1 MKNMKKKFLIIF
13 FTLNLISLVSCW
25 EHCKDYEFYDYSGIN
40 IVVQN
45 PNVIE
50 NDSLSFGLLYLG
62 GEYLSKSKTTLNFG
76 SNLYAQIDCDKGY
89 GGDKY
94 PVTRISIK
102 SDSNFNSDYLAN
114 SELNEIVS
122 IRGNNSNGEYV
133 LGKVNDFVPSQV
145 NLGYMWISDKPTLD
159 SNHKITVEIEK
170 SNGEVLS
177 ATSEQIVWE

>member
-1 MKNMKKKFLIIF
+1 M
-13 FTLNLISLVSCW
+13 
-25 EHCKDYEFYDYSGIN
+25 
-40 IVVQN
+40 
-45 PNVIE
+45 
-50 NDSLSFGLLYLG
+50 
-62 GEYLSKSKTTLNFG
+62 
-76 SNLYAQIDCDKGY
+76 YAQIDCDKGY

-102 SDSNFNSDYLAN
+102 SDSNFNFDYLAN

>member
-62 GEYLSKSKTTLNFG
+62 GEYLSKSKTTLI
-76 SNLYAQIDCDKGY
+76 LEVICMLKLT
-89 GGDKY
+89 
-94 PVTRISIK
+94 VIK
-102 SDSNFNSDYLAN
+102 DM
-114 SELNEIVS
+114 EEI
-122 IRGNNSNGEYV
+122 N
-133 LGKVNDFVPSQV
+133 
-145 NLGYMWISDKPTLD
+145 TLLP
-159 SNHKITVEIEK
+159 EF
-170 SNGEVLS
+170 L
-177 ATSEQIVWE
+177 